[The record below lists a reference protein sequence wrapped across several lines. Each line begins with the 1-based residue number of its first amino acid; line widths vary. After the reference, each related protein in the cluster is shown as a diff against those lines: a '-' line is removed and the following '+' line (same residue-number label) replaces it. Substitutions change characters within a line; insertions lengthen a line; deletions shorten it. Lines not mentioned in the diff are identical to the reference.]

1 MAKPELLGVG
11 LYTAEEAARLLA
23 VHPSTV
29 RRWLVGYSYPLKDK
43 PRGRQPAVIRAGRRD
58 PAEPRVV
65 TFLDLAEL
73 LVIKGFRQHGIPL
86 QQVSDAAEEGSR
98 IFRTSHPLAALH
110 VVTDG
115 RRIFAEVQSQ
125 PGSRE
130 MVSLTDR
137 GQYVFVDAV
146 EAYLRDLDFDPGTG
160 MANKWW
166 PQGRAGLVVVDPR
179 IGFGAPHVA
188 EVAVSTAAVYDLVE
202 AGESPSSAAEWFG
215 LTASQAEAA
224 IAFERNLQA
233 A

>member
-1 MAKPELLGVG
+1 MAKPDLLGIG

-29 RRWLVGYSYPLKDK
+29 RRWLVGYSYPLKDEA
-43 PRGRQPAVIRAGRRD
+43 RGHQPAVIRAGRRD

-73 LVIKGFRQHGIPL
+73 LVVKGFRRHDIPL
-86 QQVSDAAEEGSR
+86 QQVRDAAEEGSR
-98 IFRTSHPLAALH
+98 IFHTSHPLAALH

-146 EAYLRDLDFDPGTG
+146 EAYLRDLDFDPATG
-160 MANKWW
+160 MANKWN
-166 PQGRAGLVVVDPR
+166 PRRAGSWAL
-179 IGFGAPHVA
+179 FGH
-188 EVAVSTAAVYDLVE
+188 
-202 AGESPSSAAEWFG
+202 
-215 LTASQAEAA
+215 
-224 IAFERNLQA
+224 LQQQQEETL
-233 A
+233 

>member
-1 MAKPELLGVG
+1 MVKGELLGIG

-29 RRWLVGYSYPLKDK
+29 RRWLVGYSYPLKDQA
-43 PRGRQPAVIRAGRRD
+43 RGHQPAVVAAGRRHS
-58 PAEPRVV
+58 PEPRVV

-73 LVIKGFRQHGIPL
+73 LVIKGFRRHGIPL
-86 QQVSDAAEEGSR
+86 QQVRVAAEEGSR
-98 IFRTSHPLAALH
+98 IFDTSHPLAATH

-115 RRIFAEVQSQ
+115 RRIFAEVQSHS
-125 PGSRE
+125 GFRE

-146 EAYLRDLDFDPGTG
+146 EAYLRDLDFDPSTG

-166 PQGRAGLVVVDPR
+166 PRGRRGLVVLDPR
-179 IGFGAPHVA
+179 IGFGTPHVA
-188 EVAVSTAAVYDLVE
+188 EAAVPTAAVYELVE
-202 AGESPSSAAEWFG
+202 AGENLSSTADWFG
-215 LTASQAEAA
+215 LTPSQVQAA
-224 IAFERNLQA
+224 ITFEKDLQA

>member
-1 MAKPELLGVG
+1 MAQRELLGIG
-11 LYTAEEAARLLA
+11 LYTAEEAAKLLA

-29 RRWLVGYSYPLKDK
+29 HRWLVGYSYPLKDK
-43 PRGRQPAVIRAGRRD
+43 ARGHQPAVIRAGRRD
-58 PAEPRVV
+58 PDEPRVV

-73 LVIKGFRQHGIPL
+73 LVVKGFRRHGIPL
-86 QQVSDAAEEGSR
+86 QQVREAAEEGSR
-98 IFRTSHPLAALH
+98 IFHTSHPLAALH

-130 MVSLTDR
+130 MVSLTER

-146 EAYLRDLDFDPGTG
+146 EAYLRDLDFDPATG

-179 IGFGAPHVA
+179 VGFGAPHVA
-188 EVAVSTAAVYDLVE
+188 EIAVSTAAVYDLVE
-202 AGESPSSAAEWFG
+202 AGESLASAAEWFG
-215 LTASQAEAA
+215 LTPSQAEAA
-224 IAFERNLQA
+224 ITFERNLQA

>member
-1 MAKPELLGVG
+1 MAKPDLLGIG

-29 RRWLVGYSYPLKDK
+29 RRWLVGYSYQLKGK
-43 PRGRQPAVIRAGRRD
+43 ARGRQPAVVRAGEQHH
-58 PAEPRVV
+58 AEPRVV

-73 LVIKGFRQHGIPL
+73 LVIKGFRRHGIPL
-86 QQVSDAAEEGSR
+86 QQVRDAAEEGSR
-98 IFRTSHPLAALH
+98 IFHTSHPLAALH

-115 RRIFAEVQSQ
+115 RRIFAEIQSQ

-146 EAYLRDLDFDPGTG
+146 EAYLRDLDFDPATG
-160 MANKWW
+160 MASKWW

-179 IGFGAPHVA
+179 IAFGAPHVA

-202 AGESPSSAAEWFG
+202 AGETLSSAAEWFG

-224 IAFERNLQA
+224 VAFERNLQA